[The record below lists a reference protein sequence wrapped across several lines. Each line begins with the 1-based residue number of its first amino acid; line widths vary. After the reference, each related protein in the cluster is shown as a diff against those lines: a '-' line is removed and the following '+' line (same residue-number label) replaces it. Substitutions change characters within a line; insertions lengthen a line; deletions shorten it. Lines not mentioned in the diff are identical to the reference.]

1 MASILKVNEIQ
12 DRNGNNAIG
21 VDDISYGRSKAWIR
35 FENDGTINNDF
46 NVNSVIDNGTGDYTV
61 NFTDPMPNSNYC
73 FDGSG
78 GDGYGSGGSATSIA
92 PYGTTSRTTTS
103 CRFYS
108 KQTSV
113 GAKDM
118 ASVLVIWWGD

>member
-1 MASILKVNEIQ
+1 MASILKVNTIQ
-12 DRNGNNAIG
+12 DRNGNNGIG

-35 FENDGTINNDF
+35 FLNDGTVLNDF
-46 NVNSVIDNGTGDYTV
+46 NVTSVQDNGTGDYTV

-73 FDGSG
+73 FDGTG
-78 GDGYGSGGSATSIA
+78 GNGYGSGGSAVSIA

-108 KQTSV
+108 KETSQ
-113 GAKDM
+113 GATDL
-118 ASVLVIWWGD
+118 ASVLVLWWGD

>member
-1 MASILKVNEIQ
+1 MASILKVNTIQ
-12 DRNGNNAIG
+12 DRSGNNGIG

-61 NFTDPMPNSNYC
+61 NFTDAMPNSNYC

-78 GDGYGSGGSATSIA
+78 GYDYGSGGSATSIA

-108 KQTSV
+108 KVTST
-113 GAKDM
+113 GAQDI